1 MRATAAPRRPRRPSG
16 GWLPNTPIPN
26 GAAARASGS
35 GPRLRGNPVHDI
47 VDLRS
52 DTLTLPTPAMREA
65 MARAEVGDDV
75 WQEDPTVR
83 SLEEQAA
90 RRTGKEAALFVSSG
104 TQGNLV
110 SVLTQTRPGQ
120 EIILDADS
128 HIFNY
133 EVAGAAVF
141 GGVQTL
147 PLKTERGFL
156 TPEQVREHVRPSNVH
171 IPVTGLVC
179 LENTHNR
186 HGGTCCTPEE
196 IEAVAAAAHG
206 VGVPVHLDGAR
217 IFNAAVALK
226 RPVVDFARP
235 VDSITFCLSKGL
247 GAPVGS
253 LICGSRDFVTRA
265 RRVRKMLGGGMR
277 QVGVLAA
284 AGLVA
289 LESMVD
295 RLAEDHANARRLAE
309 GVARL
314 PRVRLDLGKVQ
325 TNIVI
330 FHVDRTGGAPE
341 LVTGGV
347 ARKNKMR
354 KIRGKEISMVFQEP
368 MTSLNPVFTCGEQ
381 IAEALRLHEGL
392 GRREAMEKTVD
403 MLKLVHI
410 PNAERRV
417 KEYPHQLSGGMRQ
430 RIMIAMALSCNPK
443 LLIADEP
450 TTALD
455 VTIQAQILELLNEL
469 KSKLKMAV
477 MLITH
482 DMGVI

>member
-1 MRATAAPRRPRRPSG
+1 M
-16 GWLPNTPIPN
+16 
-26 GAAARASGS
+26 
-35 GPRLRGNPVHDI
+35 HDI

-75 WQEDPTVR
+75 WEEDPTVR
-83 SLEEQAA
+83 RLEEQAA
-90 RRTGKEAALFVSSG
+90 RRTGKEGALFVSSG

-133 EVAGAAVF
+133 EVGGAAMF

-147 PLKTERGFL
+147 PVKTARGFL

-206 VGVPVHLDGAR
+206 AGVPVHLDGAR
-217 IFNAAVALK
+217 IFNASVALR
-226 RPVVDFARP
+226 RPAVDFARP

-253 LICGSRDFVTRA
+253 LVCGSRDFVTRA

-289 LESMVD
+289 LDSMVD

-309 GVARL
+309 GVVRL
-314 PRVRLDLGKVQ
+314 PGVRLDLGNVQ

-330 FHVDRTGGAPE
+330 FHVGRPGGAAE
-341 LVTGGV
+341 LVSGAL
-347 ARKNKMR
+347 ARKV
-354 KIRGKEISMVFQEP
+354 KIHQIGPASIRCVTHKDVDAEDVERAIEAFREI
-368 MTSLNPVFTCGEQ
+368 
-381 IAEALRLHEGL
+381 AA
-392 GRREAMEKTVD
+392 AW
-403 MLKLVHI
+403 
-410 PNAERRV
+410 
-417 KEYPHQLSGGMRQ
+417 
-430 RIMIAMALSCNPK
+430 
-443 LLIADEP
+443 
-450 TTALD
+450 
-455 VTIQAQILELLNEL
+455 
-469 KSKLKMAV
+469 
-477 MLITH
+477 
-482 DMGVI
+482 